1 MPHRGWKRR
10 SNSPPR
16 QPQGLAADPG
26 DGDAALDTG
35 RPGRHTPAAVTRAAP
50 RARQAG
56 SEAGGDSELSTTIAV
71 PLWLALLLALLAA
84 WALLDRLLLPSVRWL
99 IRSRA
104 NRVLD
109 EVGTRLRIQIRPF
122 QQTSRRALIDR
133 LVFDDKVQQA
143 AREFA
148 EAQSMPREVAQQ
160 VVESYASEIVPAF
173 NAYFYFRIGYW
184 IGKRVSRLLYRVRI
198 GYSDEEGLAAVPAD
212 ATVVFVMNHRSN
224 MDYVLAAYLAAE
236 KAALS
241 YAVGE
246 WARIWPLQQVIRSM
260 GAYFVRRGSGNAL
273 YRRVLERY
281 IAMATEAGVTQAVY
295 PEGGLTRDGALREPR
310 FGVLDYMLRG
320 FAPDGGR
327 DLVFI
332 PLGLNYDRVLEDRTQ
347 LLAGSAEARRPGPL
361 AAALTTLRFVGTQVG
376 LALRSR
382 WYRFGYACV
391 NFGSPVS
398 VRAYCA
404 ERGLDFRKLSK
415 EDRVREV
422 AALGNHL
429 MAAVG
434 RLIPVLPVPL
444 VARVLLAS
452 GAEALSEFEIKS
464 RVAAEVERLRSRG
477 AQVYLPRGDWDYAV
491 GAGLRMLTLRHL
503 VAESGG
509 LYRTLPS
516 EAGLLAYYARSIEHL

>member
-1 MPHRGWKRR
+1 
-10 SNSPPR
+10 
-16 QPQGLAADPG
+16 
-26 DGDAALDTG
+26 
-35 RPGRHTPAAVTRAAP
+35 V
-50 RARQAG
+50 
-56 SEAGGDSELSTTIAV
+56 STTVSI
-71 PLWLALLLALLAA
+71 PLWLAVLLVPLAA

-99 IRSRA
+99 IRSRT

-122 QQTSRRALIDR
+122 QQTRRSVLIDR
-133 LVFDDKVQQA
+133 LVFDDRVQQA

-148 EAQSMPREVAQQ
+148 DSQAMPREVAQQ
-160 VVESYASEIVPAF
+160 VVERYAREIVPAF

-184 IGKRVSRLLYRVRI
+184 VGRRLSRLLYRVRI
-198 GYSDEEGLAAVPAD
+198 GYSDEAGLAAVPAD

-260 GAYFVRRGSGNAL
+260 GAYFVRRGSGDAL

-332 PLGLNYDRVLEDRTQ
+332 PIGLNYDRVLEDRTQ
-347 LLAGSAEARRPGPL
+347 MLADHAELRRPGRA
-361 AAALTTLRFVGTQVG
+361 AAALTTLRFVAAQLG
-376 LALRSR
+376 LALRGR
-382 WYRFGYACV
+382 WFRFGYACV
-391 NFGSPVS
+391 NFGTPVS

-404 ERGLDFRKLSK
+404 ERGLDFRTLPR
-415 EDRVREV
+415 EDRAREV
-422 AALGNHL
+422 AALGRHL

-444 VARVLLAS
+444 VARVLLA
-452 GAEALSEFEIKS
+452 GGDEALSEFEIKS
-464 RVAAEVERLRSRG
+464 RVAVEVDRLRSRG

-491 GAGLRMLTLRHL
+491 GAGLRMLRLRRL
-503 VAESGG
+503 VDEADG
-509 LYRTLPS
+509 LYRPRAA
-516 EAGLLAYYARSIEHL
+516 EIGLLAYYARSIEHL